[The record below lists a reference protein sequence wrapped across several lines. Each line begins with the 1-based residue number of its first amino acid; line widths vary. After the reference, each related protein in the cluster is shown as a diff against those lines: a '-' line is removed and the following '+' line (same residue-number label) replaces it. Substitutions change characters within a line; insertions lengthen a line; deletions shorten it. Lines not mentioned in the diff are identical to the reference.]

1 MQKTFFRPK
10 KSSFVSGNRPG
21 RNLFIIYPPAL
32 SNVYQNIYLSLKKQ
46 SNKNKR
52 TKSKKKTKEENRTS
66 VENLTRQDNIVS
78 EFALYAFNL
87 LDQVVIF
94 LLIVHMKV

>member
-1 MQKTFFRPK
+1 M
-10 KSSFVSGNRPG
+10 
-21 RNLFIIYPPAL
+21 
-32 SNVYQNIYLSLKKQ
+32 YQNIYLSLK
-46 SNKNKR
+46 NKAIKTR
-52 TKSKKKTKEENRTS
+52 GQKAKKKTKEEKRTS